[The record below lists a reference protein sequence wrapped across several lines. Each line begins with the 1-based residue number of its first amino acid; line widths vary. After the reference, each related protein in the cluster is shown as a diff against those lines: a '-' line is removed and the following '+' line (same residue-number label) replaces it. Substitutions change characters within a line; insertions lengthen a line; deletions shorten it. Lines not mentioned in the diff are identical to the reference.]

1 MVNTTVFCMFKKKK
15 KLGRDTVHAEM
26 IQIQFVETDIV
37 PHEMKNLLD
46 WISGRL
52 DTAEKKIKGLE
63 DITIEVIQKK
73 VLREKRIKKTE
84 PQ

>member
-1 MVNTTVFCMFKKKK
+1 
-15 KLGRDTVHAEM
+15 M